1 MYGFDTTTEM
11 VLEGHDLSGRLAVI
25 TGASSGLGR
34 ETARALASH
43 GAAVVLA
50 GRDEQRLSAAAQE
63 LREQASGGE
72 VSTCR
77 LDLTSLTEI
86 RAAAAE
92 LRDRHSEIDLLI
104 NNAGVMACPLA
115 RTTDGFE
122 MQFGTNHLGHFLFTT
137 LLLDPLL
144 ASGSPRVVCLSSA
157 GHRESPILWEDP
169 NFERT
174 EYDKWVAYGQSKTA
188 NALFALELDRRYA
201 PSGLHAFSVH
211 PGVIMTPLARHLG
224 EDDLIWLSERAP
236 EGGIEFKSV
245 EAGAATTVW
254 AATARELDDHGGAY
268 LEDCGVAPLVTDP
281 MVPSGVRDWA
291 RDPEAARRLWE
302 LSETL
307 TA

>member
-1 MYGFDTTTEM
+1 
-11 VLEGHDLSGRLAVI
+11 VV

-50 GRDEQRLSAAAQE
+50 ARDEHRLAT
-63 LREQASGGE
+63 ASGEILEQVPGCDL
-72 VSTCR
+72 STCR
-77 LDLTSLTEI
+77 LDLTSLAEVRT
-86 RAAAAE
+86 AADE
-92 LRDRHSEIDLLI
+92 LRARYPEIDLLI
-104 NNAGVMACPLA
+104 NNAGVMACPFA

-137 LLLDPLL
+137 LLLDNLL
-144 ASGSPRVVCLSSA
+144 ASGSPRVVCVSSA
-157 GHRESPILWEDP
+157 GHRESPILWDDP

-201 PSGLHAFSVH
+201 PSGLHAYSVH

-236 EGGIEFKSV
+236 EGGIAFKSV

-268 LEDCGVAPLVTDP
+268 LEDCGVARLVTDP
-281 MVPSGVRDWA
+281 RVPSGVRDWA